1 MDSCVCAALAAR
13 EYDAY
18 ALHCSYGQRTE
29 EREMEAAHAVADA
42 LEFRDF
48 LPLRLDLFRRIGG
61 SALTDPRITCPKR
74 RRAGRGSGQGFR

>member
-1 MDSCVCAALAAR
+1 MVQRGEIGHRERAVVCLSGGMDSCVCAALAAR

-42 LEFRDF
+42 LEFQDF
-48 LPLRLDLFRRIGG
+48 CRCGWIFSGEL
-61 SALTDPRITCPKR
+61 
-74 RRAGRGSGQGFR
+74 AGRR